1 MRYRRAVWALALCI
15 VATSMCGRAVA
26 APLLEA
32 FAGVVGGA
40 PSGVG
45 IPGVCSTYRGPEPLF
60 SFFGSGTGV
69 SVPIGGIAACGYSGD
84 LNDVTAVSGPLST
97 SETLSPVLL
106 GNPGFAGTFNG
117 SANATANYPTLSSLG
132 AAAHG
137 VVTSPGEGTL
147 LALDASAGAAFFD
160 DILTATS
167 PLIPSGSPG
176 FVRYRFAFDGALSTP
191 GPVEP
196 FVRGSARAVLNIQ
209 HQGGPI
215 LRIVEVDSTKGSLGT
230 IDFLDGTAAGWTA
243 GVGSISG
250 AGIFTST
257 IHGTFA
263 DLDLPMNWGQP
274 WELKVGLM
282 AWVIGTGD
290 AGFLTRL
297 TDVQLFDAGHRP
309 VTDFSLVFA
318 SAQSDG
324 GVPGV
329 PAPTTLVLIVAGL
342 AAIHIGRRGRPLG
355 LR

>member
-147 LALDASAGAAFFD
+147 LALDASGGGRVLRRHLD
-160 DILTATS
+160 RDE
-167 PLIPSGSPG
+167 PSDPQ
-176 FVRYRFAFDGALSTP
+176 R
-191 GPVEP
+191 EP
-196 FVRGSARAVLNIQ
+196 
-209 HQGGPI
+209 
-215 LRIVEVDSTKGSLGT
+215 
-230 IDFLDGTAAGWTA
+230 
-243 GVGSISG
+243 
-250 AGIFTST
+250 
-257 IHGTFA
+257 
-263 DLDLPMNWGQP
+263 
-274 WELKVGLM
+274 
-282 AWVIGTGD
+282 
-290 AGFLTRL
+290 
-297 TDVQLFDAGHRP
+297 
-309 VTDFSLVFA
+309 
-318 SAQSDG
+318 
-324 GVPGV
+324 
-329 PAPTTLVLIVAGL
+329 
-342 AAIHIGRRGRPLG
+342 G
-355 LR
+355 LREIPVRL